1 MIAAAP
7 AHAARLKLGRE
18 AGAVA
23 TLMRQ
28 KIFELGDHLG
38 CAPPREPDLRGVDAD
53 RAMLAGMVDLH
64 HPVAERFADVQS
76 RRQSHAF
83 RVAATPDI
91 GKGAT
96 SSTDEAKTAV
106 MTCDWTITPITADI
120 VRGAIELEPV
130 DGAIRPHRL
139 PAWARAQC
147 ADPQLAMVEAQPSGV
162 RLVFRTRA
170 TAIELDALRTRRVYA
185 GMPPRPEGVYDLVL
199 DGRLAAQASV
209 PGGHVLRID
218 MAKGT
223 AVTEA
228 GPVGTVRFAGLPE
241 RLKHVAI
248 WLPHNEAT
256 DLVALRSDAPVE
268 PLGDDARRRWL
279 HHGSSIS
286 HGSDA
291 ASPST
296 TWPAV
301 AAGLGGVD
309 LLNLGFGGSALL
321 DPFVARTIRDTSA
334 DLISLKLG
342 INLVN
347 TDLMRLRGFGP
358 AVDGFLDTIREGH
371 EATPILL
378 VSPILCPI
386 HEDTPGP
393 TGFDPQA
400 LATGQLRFVATGDPV
415 ERAAGKLTL
424 NVIRDELARIVAQ
437 RSDPNLHYLD
447 GRDLY
452 GEADHEALP
461 LPDRLHPDAAT
472 HRLIG
477 ERFAWQAFAPDGP
490 FSA

>member
-1 MIAAAP
+1 
-7 AHAARLKLGRE
+7 
-18 AGAVA
+18 
-23 TLMRQ
+23 
-28 KIFELGDHLG
+28 
-38 CAPPREPDLRGVDAD
+38 
-53 RAMLAGMVDLH
+53 
-64 HPVAERFADVQS
+64 
-76 RRQSHAF
+76 
-83 RVAATPDI
+83 
-91 GKGAT
+91 
-96 SSTDEAKTAV
+96 

-147 ADPQLAMVEAQPSGV
+147 TDPQLAMVEAQPSGV

-170 TAIELDALRTRRVYA
+170 TVIELDALRTKRVYT
-185 GMPPRPEGVYDLVL
+185 GMPPRPDGVYDLLV
-199 DGRLAAQASV
+199 DGRMVAQSGV
-209 PGGHVLRID
+209 TGGHVLRID
-218 MAKGT
+218 MATGA
-223 AVTEA
+223 AVSEP
-228 GPVGTVRFAGLPE
+228 GPVGTLRFAGLSE
-241 RLKHVAI
+241 GLKQVAI

-256 DLVALRSDAPVE
+256 DLVALRTDAPVE
-268 PLGDDARRRWL
+268 PVGDDGRRRWL

-301 AAGLGGVD
+301 AAGLGGVE

-321 DPFVARTIRDTSA
+321 DPFVARTIRDRPA